1 MRGWGSD
8 RLRGRSMVARR
19 SRAPLALLIAA
30 TTVAPIGWGAR
41 PGHAAPP
48 VRESSTCVA
57 DDPVPTPR
65 DYVGWERSSKVA
77 WEAIEQYGGIV
88 PEIDEDRSHAP
99 PAWWRYPSPL
109 RSADILAV
117 EAKSPN
123 GLYRAVT
130 PGDIKQG
137 DILVRTVGAGS
148 CGKMAILGGR
158 VGGEW
163 MTLEAGDLEGSA
175 MRTGNPMFFDGGG
188 KILRGDVAVYRI
200 DIRKDATLAHVREL
214 RRDLDHLER
223 TFAERPPLVAKNGR
237 AVVDEK
243 VHDLVD
249 EAWSLVADPRFD
261 LERRE
266 LTGRALALGAALDWP
281 GTSEVAVAVLDDVLR
296 RSSTRPDAM
305 IARAS
310 LHLLAGEAD
319 KAAALAET
327 ASLVPSVS
335 PRVYYVLGRSLI
347 AAGKTQ
353 SGLAALKIYADSD
366 PIDPRARRLLA
377 SNGTDPKLES
387 PAPPDDATVRL
398 GGSFEKAGA
407 ESAAFGFHVDWPI
420 TWRVVGVSA
429 SAGTGMMLNL
439 STGRVILD
447 DGDTERGAATLLI
460 QHPDS
465 PAERS
470 ALLRKAGRN
479 LFPDAKL
486 RTLPALLPGS
496 KREQFRETQEGSVH
510 QGEVTTVEKGGT
522 VYFLVLNASREAY
535 GKLKEEYAGVVKSL
549 ALSSAP
555 STPK

>member
-1 MRGWGSD
+1 MF
-8 RLRGRSMVARR
+8 RR
-19 SRAPLALLIAA
+19 WLIAA
-30 TTVAPIGWGAR
+30 AIAATGGGVRAVY
-41 PGHAAPP
+41 AAPP
-48 VRESSTCVA
+48 VRESSTCIA

-65 DYVGWERSSKVA
+65 DYADWERSSKVT
-77 WEAIEQYGGIV
+77 WEGIEQFGGIV
-88 PEIDEDRSHAP
+88 PEIEEDRNHAP

-109 RSADILAV
+109 RSADILAA

-123 GLYRAVT
+123 GLYRAV
-130 PGDIKQG
+130 PPADIKQG
-137 DILVRTVGAGS
+137 DILIRTVGAGS
-148 CGKMAILGGR
+148 CGKMALLGGR

-175 MRTGNPMFFDGGG
+175 MRTGNPMFFDNGG
-188 KILRGDVAVYRI
+188 KTLRTDVAVYRI
-200 DIRKDATLAHVREL
+200 DIHKDATLAHVREL

-223 TFAERPPLVAKNGR
+223 TIAERPPLIAKAGR
-237 AVVDEK
+237 SLVDEK

-261 LERRE
+261 LDRRE

-281 GTSEVAVAVLDDVLR
+281 GAPEVAAAVLDDVLR
-296 RSSTRPDAM
+296 RSSTRADAM

-310 LHLLAGEAD
+310 LHLMAGEAD
-319 KAAALAET
+319 KAASLAET
-327 ASLVPSVS
+327 ATLVPGAS
-335 PRVYYVLGRSLI
+335 PRAYYLLGRALL
-347 AAGKTQ
+347 ATGKTEA
-353 SGLAALKIYADSD
+353 GLSALKTYADSD
-366 PIDPRARRLLA
+366 PIDPRVRRLLA
-377 SNGTDPKLES
+377 SKGAEPKLAP
-387 PAPPDDATVRL
+387 PAPADDATVRL

-407 ESAAFGFHVDWPI
+407 DSAAFGFHVNWPI

-447 DGDTERGAATLLI
+447 DGDTQRGAATLLI

-496 KREQFRETQEGSVH
+496 KREQFRETQEGTLH

-522 VYFLVLNASREAY
+522 VYFLVLNATSEAY

-549 ALSSAP
+549 ALSSAVTTP
-555 STPK
+555 SPPK

>member
-1 MRGWGSD
+1 M
-8 RLRGRSMVARR
+8 
-19 SRAPLALLIAA
+19 
-30 TTVAPIGWGAR
+30 
-41 PGHAAPP
+41 
-48 VRESSTCVA
+48 RESSTCIA
-57 DDPVPTPR
+57 DDPVPTPK
-65 DYVGWERSSKVA
+65 DYADWERSSKIA

-88 PEIDEDRSHAP
+88 PEIEEDRNHAP
-99 PAWWRYPSPL
+99 PAWWRYPSPM
-109 RSADILAV
+109 RSAEILAT
-117 EAKSPN
+117 EAKAQN
-123 GLYRAVT
+123 GLYRAV
-130 PGDIKQG
+130 PPADIKQG
-137 DILVRTVGAGS
+137 DILVRTTGAGS

-175 MRTGNPMFFDGGG
+175 MRTGNPLFFDGGG
-188 KILRGDVAVYRI
+188 KVLRPDVSVYRI
-200 DIRKDATLAHVREL
+200 DIHKDATLAHVREL
-214 RRDLDHLER
+214 RRDLEHLER
-223 TFAERPPLVAKNGR
+223 TIAERPPLVVRTGR

-249 EAWSLVADPRFD
+249 EAWSLMADNRFD
-261 LERRE
+261 LDRRE

-281 GTSEVAVAVLDDVLR
+281 GASEVAAAVLDDVLR
-296 RSSTRPDAM
+296 RSSTRADAM

-310 LHLLAGEAD
+310 VHLLAGEID
-319 KAAALAET
+319 KAAALAESAT
-327 ASLVPSVS
+327 LVSGAA
-335 PRVYYVLGRSLI
+335 PRAHYVLGRSLI

-353 SGLAALKIYADSD
+353 AGLSALKIYADSD

-377 SNGTDPKLES
+377 SNGAEPQLA
-387 PAPPDDATVRL
+387 PAPTEARDPSVRL

-407 ESAAFGFHVDWPI
+407 ESTAFGFHVDWPI

-429 SAGTGMMLNL
+429 AAGTGMMLNL

-447 DGDTERGAATLLI
+447 DGDTERGAATLLV

-470 ALLRKAGRN
+470 ALLRKGGRN

-486 RTLPALLPGS
+486 RTLPSILPGS
-496 KREQFRETQEGSVH
+496 KREQFRETQDGAVH

-549 ALSSAP
+549 ALSPAP
-555 STPK
+555 AAAAAPPATAPK